1 MSRRTHAHAERQL
14 DEGKTSAGAT
24 WSRAVYVPQ
33 SRLYPRR
40 RPEYYIFEAKVDPN
54 AGQNGNAGIKCTS
67 CRLARAR
74 REVKFIH
81 GVRLYRKVEG
91 QYQLV

>member
-1 MSRRTHAHAERQL
+1 MSRRTIAHADRQL
-14 DEGKTSAGAT
+14 DEGKTNAGAT

-33 SRLYPRR
+33 LRSHPRAR
-40 RPEYYIFEAKVDPN
+40 AEYYAAAAGDDPN
-54 AGQNGNAGIKCTS
+54 SPKTKLFKCKS

-74 REVKFIH
+74 REVKFMH